1 MGTLSNSWLDSA
13 RLMLSSSPFPVGYP
27 ELNCCVSQ
35 LTFKK
40 EVTDQSKMLLDGQQ
54 WAACVDHVMM
64 AWSYVRATPVWD
76 NPAHNN
82 VRRGLFKALA
92 ANCLTA
98 AKKGKWTP
106 AVASELKEK

>member
-1 MGTLSNSWLDSA
+1 MNYAYHSTCELKYCIVEA
-13 RLMLSSSPFPVGYP
+13 FTMLGRQ
-27 ELNCCVSQ
+27 CCV
-35 LTFKK
+35 
-40 EVTDQSKMLLDGQQ
+40 DQFCPFLR
-54 WAACVDHVMM
+54 
-64 AWSYVRATPVWD
+64 SYVRATPVWD

-106 AVASELKEK
+106 TVANELKEK

>member
-1 MGTLSNSWLDSA
+1 M
-13 RLMLSSSPFPVGYP
+13 
-27 ELNCCVSQ
+27 
-35 LTFKK
+35 
-40 EVTDQSKMLLDGQQ
+40 TDQSKMLLDGQQ
-54 WAACVDHVMM
+54 WAACVDHVLM

-92 ANCLTA
+92 ANGLTA

>member
-1 MGTLSNSWLDSA
+1 MEIPLRGRDEN
-13 RLMLSSSPFPVGYP
+13 VN
-27 ELNCCVSQ
+27 LNYLTFGPQ

-54 WAACVDHVMM
+54 WAACLDHVLM

-92 ANCLTA
+92 ANGLTA

-106 AVASELKEK
+106 AVATELKEK